1 MATFSYTL
9 FSIFVIFW
17 WISFNIRYW
26 TISKNLSFEA
36 FYNSIY
42 LFNRHIW
49 YSRNVFYHLEKFLY
63 YFFLFRI
70 QRSRKPASEKFLRF
84 NIPLSKFWLFNQ
96 IVPETIKSHGAVVQN
111 CPKALGQQNSTLP
124 VLETPSEICPKSQL
138 SLEFLFQ
145 GRKIPWDSCLV
156 PISGFDNVWEISFR
170 ISVK

>member
-26 TISKNLSFEA
+26 KISKKCEFRSLLQFNLFIQQT
-36 FYNSIY
+36 YIIY
-42 LFNRHIW
+42 DIW

-96 IVPETIKSHGAVVQN
+96 IVPGTTVPN
-111 CPKALGQQNSTLP
+111 CPLGPMNLIGRLSKI
-124 VLETPSEICPKSQL
+124 VPKLLDSKILHSQ
-138 SLEFLFQ
+138 S
-145 GRKIPWDSCLV
+145 
-156 PISGFDNVWEISFR
+156 
-170 ISVK
+170 

>member
-96 IVPETIKSHGAVVQN
+96 IVPGTIKSHGTTVPN
-111 CPKALGQQNSTLP
+111 CPLGPMNLMG
-124 VLETPSEICPKSQL
+124 QL
-138 SLEFLFQ
+138 S
-145 GRKIPWDSCLV
+145 KIV
-156 PISGFDNVWEISFR
+156 PKLLNSKILHSQS
-170 ISVK
+170 